1 VDSRRKPESKNMD
14 QDQSK
19 TETPAAVHSNDEFC
33 IGQDVTWMHCSSN
46 GRSLGFSTR
55 EGKIKQLGN
64 KAAFVK
70 RHRSGKTEWVS
81 YENLTPAGDKN
92 AVTKLFEG
100 MAGQT
105 IGETLNKTKERK

>member
-1 VDSRRKPESKNMD
+1 MTTTENQKP
-14 QDQSK
+14 QD
-19 TETPAAVHSNDEFC
+19 ETQGIATLHTSGGFC
-33 IGQDVTWMHCSSN
+33 VGQDVTWMHCSSN
-46 GRSLGFSTR
+46 GRSLGFATR

-81 YENLTPAGDKN
+81 YENLTPAGEKN

-100 MAGQT
+100 MAGQPV
-105 IGETLNKTKERK
+105 GETQNEKAK